1 MTTSS
6 HKTEQFTG
14 LILLTGEDK
23 PGLAHSLFEAL
34 SPFSVA
40 VIDVDQIIIG
50 NRLILT
56 LQISLNHAHQ
66 GAIEEDLNSLA
77 ANLEVDIAAVFATSA
92 IPAVKPTSLTLTL
105 SSAKIHPKYLM
116 HVTQALYEAGA
127 NIQDL
132 NRSASDRLEIVIKVS
147 GISESKL
154 QEVISRF
161 KAETEFS
168 LTNGA

>member
-23 PGLAHSLFEAL
+23 PGLAHCLFEAL

-56 LQISLNHAHQ
+56 IQISLNPAHQ
-66 GAIEEDLNSLA
+66 SAIEEDLNSLA
-77 ANLEVDIAAVFATSA
+77 TTLEVDIAAVFATSPTPMA
-92 IPAVKPTSLTLTL
+92 KPASLTLSL
-105 SSAKIHPKYLM
+105 SSAKMHPKFLM
-116 HVTQALYEAGA
+116 RVTKALFETGA

-132 NRSASDRLEIVIKVS
+132 TRGASDPFKVVIKVS
-147 GISESKL
+147 GVSESKL
-154 QEVISRF
+154 QEVISSF
-161 KAETEFS
+161 KTETEFT
-168 LTNGA
+168 LTSGD

>member
-50 NRLILT
+50 DRLILT
-56 LQISLNHAHQ
+56 LQISLNPAHQ
-66 GAIEEDLNSLA
+66 SAIDADLNSLA
-77 ANLEVDIAAVFATSA
+77 TTLEVDIAAVFATSA
-92 IPAVKPTSLTLTL
+92 IAASKPTSLTLKL
-105 SSAKIHPKYLM
+105 GSAKMHPKYLM
-116 HVTQALYEAGA
+116 HVTQALFEAGA

-132 NRSASDRLEIVIKVS
+132 TRSASDLFEIVIKVS
-147 GISESKL
+147 GVSESKL
-154 QEVISRF
+154 QEVVSSF
-161 KAETEFS
+161 NTETEFS
-168 LTNGA
+168 LTNGD

>member
-56 LQISLNHAHQ
+56 L
-66 GAIEEDLNSLA
+66 
-77 ANLEVDIAAVFATSA
+77 
-92 IPAVKPTSLTLTL
+92 
-105 SSAKIHPKYLM
+105 
-116 HVTQALYEAGA
+116 
-127 NIQDL
+127 
-132 NRSASDRLEIVIKVS
+132 
-147 GISESKL
+147 
-154 QEVISRF
+154 
-161 KAETEFS
+161 
-168 LTNGA
+168 

>member
-34 SPFSVA
+34 SPFSIA

-56 LQISLNHAHQ
+56 LQISLNPAHQ
-66 GAIEEDLNSLA
+66 SAIE
-77 ANLEVDIAAVFATSA
+77 ATSA
-92 IPAVKPTSLTLTL
+92 IAAAKPTSLTLKL
-105 SSAKIHPKYLM
+105 SSAKMHPKYLM
-116 HVTQALYEAGA
+116 HITQALFEAGA

-132 NRSASDRLEIVIKVS
+132 TRSASDLFEIVIKVS
-147 GISESKL
+147 GVSESKL
-154 QEVISRF
+154 QEVVSSF
-161 KAETEFS
+161 NAETEFS
-168 LTNGA
+168 LTNGD